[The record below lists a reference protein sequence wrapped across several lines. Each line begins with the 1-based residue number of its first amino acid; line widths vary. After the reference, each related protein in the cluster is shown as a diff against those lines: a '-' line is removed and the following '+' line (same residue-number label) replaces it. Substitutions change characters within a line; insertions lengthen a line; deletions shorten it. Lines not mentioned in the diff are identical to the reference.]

1 MNELLTALGLVLAF
15 EGTLY
20 ALSPGGMKSMMR
32 SALDTPDQVLR
43 YTGLAVLALGVLIV
57 WFVRG

>member
-1 MNELLTALGLVLAF
+1 MTELITALGLVLAF

-20 ALSPGGMKSMMR
+20 ALSPGAMKTMMR
-32 SALDTPDQVLR
+32 SALETPDHILR
-43 YTGLAVLALGVLIV
+43 YTGLGVLALGVLIV